1 MIDQEVFASTILQVP
16 GVDGFILVQK
26 DGQILASKTDM
37 SVKPQTLAAMMI
49 LSSRDCRT
57 LQSEMGFSR
66 FQYLMLS
73 HAPGSTLYL
82 FPVNDHLLAVVHRQ
96 PEHDPVFVKTV
107 VQFIH
112 QTLSNKQAPFFGGA
126 HRGYTPQ

>member
-1 MIDQEVFASTILQVP
+1 MIDQETFANTILQVQ
-16 GVDGFILVQK
+16 GVDGFILVQR

-49 LSSRDCRT
+49 LSSQDCRA

-66 FQYLMLS
+66 FQYLMFS
-73 HAPGSTLYL
+73 CAPGSALYL
-82 FPVNDHLLAVVHRQ
+82 FPVNDHLLGVIHRQ
-96 PEHDPVFVKTV
+96 PGHDRAFIKTV

-112 QTLSNKQAPFFGGA
+112 RTLANSQSSFFQGGYRR
-126 HRGYTPQ
+126 HITQ

>member
-1 MIDQEVFASTILQVP
+1 MIDQEVFANTILHVQ

-37 SVKPQTLAAMMI
+37 SIKPQTLAAMMI
-49 LSSRDCRT
+49 LSSRDCRV

-66 FQYLMLS
+66 FQYLMFS

-82 FPVNDHLLAVVHRQ
+82 FPVNDHLLGVIHRH
-96 PEHDPVFVKTV
+96 PGHDPAFVKTV

-112 QTLSNKQAPFFGGA
+112 RTFTKNPFPIFAGA
-126 HRGYTPQ
+126 HRRQAAQ